1 VISYAVVGP
10 SAQLL
15 VPELVPGSRL
25 GDEVRAAAVDA
36 ASRLPSRWLAVGVG
50 TLSDGVSG
58 LASGG
63 VESGIVASGVVES
76 DRVGTFRAF
85 GPDVPVTLRSAA
97 TGTSGS
103 AATGTSA
110 DDTSE
115 DLPLSVLIAGW
126 LRDQAGAES
135 VRVHLV
141 AADASPAE
149 CAAFGEKLAAGEAAT
164 DPASAWGLL
173 VVGDGSARRDTA
185 PPGEADERAEGFDRA
200 VAAALAGADVDAL
213 AELDPVV
220 ARELR
225 AEGRAPW
232 QVLAGFARARG
243 GDWAGELV
251 YSEAPRGV
259 GYHVAVWRPS
269 E

>member
-1 VISYAVVGP
+1 MVP
-10 SAQLL
+10 SAPLL

-50 TLSDGVSG
+50 ALSDGVSG
-58 LASGG
+58 LASGV

-97 TGTSGS
+97 TGTS
-103 AATGTSA
+103 A

-135 VRVHLV
+135 VRAHLV

-173 VVGDGSARRDTA
+173 VVGDGSARRNTA

>member
-1 VISYAVVGP
+1 MISCAVVVP
-10 SAQLL
+10 SAPLL

-58 LASGG
+58 LASG
-63 VESGIVASGVVES
+63 VVES

-85 GPDVPVTLRSAA
+85 GPDVPVTLRSEA

-135 VRVHLV
+135 VRAHLV